1 MLDTIQYI
9 TTQFAN
15 YAWGPWL
22 LCLLLGGGF
31 YFLIRSR
38 FAPFFYLRH
47 ALDLVRGKFDNPNDP
62 GHINHF
68 SALTAAMAGTIG
80 MGNIAG
86 VALAIQIGG
95 PGAIFWMWMTAILG
109 IATKFFTCSLAV
121 MYRGYDDKGEL
132 QGGPMYVI
140 REALPKRWHFL
151 ASIFAVVGLIGCL
164 PALQSNQ
171 LIQIFRDLVVID
183 QGLLSADEDPFIF
196 NLTSG
201 IVLAGI
207 TGAVIFGGLHRIAGT
222 ARVLVPVMTAVYL
235 VAVLVALTLNAGAIP
250 AAFAMILT
258 DAFTG
263 EAAAGGSLLAVVLYG
278 VQRGAY
284 SNEAGMGTESLVHGA
299 AKTNE
304 PIREGLVAMIGPIV
318 DTLIVCTATALM
330 ILIAGTWQSDA
341 SQGVT
346 LTANAFST
354 LLGPAGTLV
363 VFVCVLCFA
372 TTTIFTYSF
381 YGSQCASFVF
391 GTKYI
396 NVYRMV
402 FVLSI
407 VLIAVVS
414 IESAV
419 SLIDGSFALMA
430 IPTMVSAILLAP
442 KVLDAAKIY
451 FAKLDA
457 DDDTP
462 KSDGTLDQQ
471 PV

>member
-31 YFLIRSR
+31 YFLACSK

-47 ALDLVRGKFDNPNDP
+47 AVDLVRGKYDNPNDP
-62 GHINHF
+62 GHISHF

-95 PGAIFWMWMTAILG
+95 PGAIFWMWITAILG

-121 MYRGYDDKGEL
+121 MYRGYDDNGEL

-151 ASIFAVVGLIGCL
+151 ATVFAVVGLIGCL

-171 LIQIFRDLVVID
+171 LIQIFRDLVMVD
-183 QGLLSADEDPFIF
+183 QGLLGADEDPFMF
-196 NLTSG
+196 NLSSG
-201 IVLAGI
+201 IVLAGV

-235 VAVLVALTLNAGAIP
+235 IAVLLALTLNAGAIP

-318 DTLIVCTATALM
+318 DTLIVCTSTALM

-396 NVYRMV
+396 NAYRMI

-442 KVLDAAKIY
+442 KVLAAAKIY
-451 FAKLDA
+451 FAKLDT
-457 DDDTP
+457 DDNTP
-462 KSDGTLDQQ
+462 KSDSTPDQQ

>member
-171 LIQIFRDLVVID
+171 LIQIFRDLVMID
-183 QGLLSADEDPFIF
+183 QGLLGADEDPFIF

-250 AAFAMILT
+250 AAFAMILP

-263 EAAAGGSLLAVVLYG
+263 EAAAGGSVLAVVLYG

>member
-31 YFLIRSR
+31 YFLACSK

-47 ALDLVRGKFDNPNDP
+47 AVDLVRGKYDNPSDP
-62 GHINHF
+62 GHISHF

-95 PGAIFWMWMTAILG
+95 PGAIFWMWITAVLG

-121 MYRGYDDKGEL
+121 MYRGYDDNGEL

-151 ASIFAVVGLIGCL
+151 ASVFAVVGLIGCL

-171 LIQIFRDLVVID
+171 LIQIFRDLVMVD
-183 QGLLSADEDPFIF
+183 QGLLSADEDPFMF

-207 TGAVIFGGLHRIAGT
+207 TGAVIFGGLQRIAGT

-250 AAFAMILT
+250 GAFAMILA

-346 LTANAFST
+346 LTANAFSS

-396 NVYRMV
+396 NAYRMV

-442 KVLDAAKIY
+442 KVLAAAKIY
-451 FAKLDA
+451 FAKLDT
-457 DDDTP
+457 DDNTP
-462 KSDGTLDQQ
+462 KSDSTLDQQ
-471 PV
+471 PG

>member
-1 MLDTIQYI
+1 MLDTIHLV
-9 TTQFAN
+9 TTLFAT

-22 LCLLLGGGF
+22 LCLLLGGGV
-31 YFLIRSR
+31 YFLLISK
-38 FAPFFYLRH
+38 FAPFMHLGH
-47 ALDLVRGKFDNPNDP
+47 ALDLVRGKYNNPNDP
-62 GHINHF
+62 GHITHF
-68 SALTAAMAGTIG
+68 SALSAAMAGTIG

-86 VALAIQIGG
+86 VALAIKIGG
-95 PGAIFWMWMTAILG
+95 PGAIFWMWVTAIIG

-121 MYRGYDDKGEL
+121 IYRDQDDTGAL
-132 QGGPMYVI
+132 QGGPIYVI
-140 REALPKRWHFL
+140 RQGLPRRWHFL
-151 ASIFAVVGLIGCL
+151 ASMFAIVGLIGCL

-171 LIQIFRDLVVID
+171 LIQIFRDLVMIEH
-183 QGLLSADEDPFIF
+183 GFLSSDEDPFVF
-196 NLTSG
+196 NLVSG
-201 IVLAGI
+201 MVLATI
-207 TGAVIFGGLHRIAGT
+207 TGAVIFGGLNRIANT
-222 ARVLVPVMTAVYL
+222 ARVLVPTMTAIYL
-235 VAVLVALTLNAGAIP
+235 VTVLVALTLNADAIP
-250 AAFAMILT
+250 GAFGLILV
-258 DAFTG
+258 DAFSG
-263 EAAAGGSLLAVVLYG
+263 EAAAGGSLLAVILYG

-354 LLGPAGTLV
+354 LLGPMGTII

-381 YGSQCASFVF
+381 YGSQCASYVF
-391 GTKYI
+391 GSRHV
-396 NVYRMV
+396 NSYRIV

-407 VLIAVVS
+407 VLIAVIS
-414 IESAV
+414 LEAAV

-430 IPTMVSAILLAP
+430 IPTMISAIWLAP
-442 KVLDAAKIY
+442 KVMAAANLY
-451 FAKLDA
+451 FARLNT
-457 DDDTP
+457 DDDEP
-462 KSDGTLDQQ
+462 SALASDTEQTA
-471 PV
+471 

>member
-1 MLDTIQYI
+1 MLDTIQFI
-9 TTQFAN
+9 TTQYAA

-22 LCLLLGGGF
+22 LVLLLGGGF
-31 YFLIRSR
+31 YFLVRSK

-47 ALDLVRGKFDNPNDP
+47 GVDLIRGKYDNPNDP
-62 GHINHF
+62 GHISHF
-68 SALTAAMAGTIG
+68 SALTAGMAGTIG

-151 ASIFAVVGLIGCL
+151 ASLFAIVGLVGCL

-171 LIQIFRDLVVID
+171 LIQIFRDLVMIE
-183 QGLLSADEDPFIF
+183 QGFLSPNEDPFTF
-196 NLTSG
+196 NLISG
-201 IVLAGI
+201 VILAGI
-207 TGAVIFGGLHRIAGT
+207 TGAVIFGGLNRIAGT
-222 ARVLVPVMTAVYL
+222 ARVLVPLMTGLYL
-235 VAVLVALTLNAGAIP
+235 VTVMFALLLNVNAIP
-250 AAFAMILT
+250 EALSLIIS

-263 EAAAGGSLLAVVLYG
+263 EAAAGGSVLAVILYG

-304 PIREGLVAMIGPIV
+304 PIREGLVAMLGPII
-318 DTLIVCTATALM
+318 DTMVVCTATALM

-354 LLGPAGTLV
+354 LLGPAGTVV

-372 TTTIFTYSF
+372 TTTMFTYSF

-391 GTKYI
+391 GSKHVNT
-396 NVYRMV
+396 YRLV
-402 FVLSI
+402 FVVSI
-407 VLIAVVS
+407 VLIAVIS

-430 IPTMVSAILLAP
+430 IPTMVSAIWLAP
-442 KVLDAAKIY
+442 KVLQAARVY

-462 KSDGTLDQQ
+462 DPQTEISEQ
-471 PV
+471 PA

>member
-47 ALDLVRGKFDNPNDP
+47 ALGLVRGKFDNPNDP

-121 MYRGYDDKGEL
+121 MYRGYDDNGEL

-183 QGLLSADEDPFIF
+183 QGLLGADEDPFIF